1 MTAGESPTKSTVRLA
16 TSNASHHNGN
26 SAGAASAPVGG
37 GGGGTAIT
45 KQWWKVCFLYGGNQ
59 EKYYR
64 QIYGKAASE
73 RLAAASAKHMATTS
87 EVAMG
92 GDACSAK
99 VLTTGKSIPAL
110 PPTKKQSPSSRF
122 RASPSATSS
131 ASPALE
137 DSFRFRKESPVIKS
151 ASSRSS
157 LAMPTVPVPGERS
170 PRPNLPAG
178 ILRKRVTVLDDSFL
192 LGNSVELL
200 GSELEAEVD
209 EQRSDSGINV
219 DARQPSPQVAADEQH
234 RLECHRPG
242 MRRTFHLSGEELR
255 LLNFDHEQDIAG
267 SLAYAASNGTSSTA
281 APPAHKQQISAA
293 SNPSTSSSS
302 SSSSSSPS
310 AAATT
315 AASSSS
321 SKISTGNLMRR
332 SVLNAA
338 GNAGGSLAGTPITT
352 AASVAVSSNNEV
364 SPFIPS
370 VQMSYPYQK
379 SHHQTQPQNG
389 HPQHQLILQH
399 PHQQQDHSPHHPHHA
414 HPYGYDVGRSPLR
427 SPQSPPLYSG
437 KPPAPPPQSYHYQQP
452 TPHHCPPPSL
462 SGPPSSISG
471 IPGQQPGMTLPLGGA
486 VGGDCFMLPPLQP
499 QSPDCLPTVSNTSS
513 TATNAPSVRSVYPH
527 HQTYSSIG
535 SSHHPFQSP
544 STAAALIGPSMPQHP
559 HQIPY
564 SSMHQHLLGPG
575 SGGSGGPSTPL
586 GPNSVGG
593 AGQGGPGSV
602 GLMGAGGAS
611 GPLGGPGAGIGGV
624 VGGGAGGGVG
634 PGGGMGGHNY
644 SQSDDDSGC
653 ALEEYTWVP
662 PGLRPDQVHLYFSA
676 VPEDKVPY
684 VNSIGERHRVR
695 QLLQQLPPHDNEVRY
710 CHSLTDEERKELKLF
725 SAQRKREALGRGT
738 VKQITTTLIC
748 ERCGECASSG
758 DMMVFASRF
767 ESNTCWHPACFAC
780 CVCKELLVDLIYFH
794 RENRLYCG
802 RHHAETLKPRC
813 SACDEII
820 LADECTEAE
829 GRAWHIKHFACF
841 ECDKQLGGQ
850 RYIMRDGKP
859 YCLHCFDAMFA
870 EYCDYCS
877 EPIGVDQGQMSH
889 DGQHWHA
896 TDQCF
901 SCSTCRCSLLGRPFL
916 PRRGEIYCSI
926 ACSKG
931 EPPTPSDGSLPAV
944 LLHGNTR
951 NNRTLEEQQHRED
964 GREYDPTN
972 AKSYRSSP
980 SHRTTR
986 SPEPL
991 RSPDRGTRC
1000 LSPPHTETSNVESNF
1015 DGNGNDEMTLSCYTA
1030 ATSITTSMSAATGN
1044 TSTTVAT
1051 TATNNTANT
1060 ESATPANDHEVQS
1073 HESTNGSSDREHLL
1087 SPASNTTGTTTTDVS
1102 SGGVGDSN
1110 RHRIPQ
1116 CSPEL
1121 NRLLHKDR
1129 SRQPLDLT
1137 DLGHSLEQHWQSE
1150 RAGSET
1156 ISVTTATATVRTQTA
1171 TSNGPAS
1178 VNAGP
1183 ILTSSMPELNRCL
1196 APGSGSASFSGTNSP
1211 TPMPTE
1217 DSVVAMGDDADEQN
1231 QNASDASHSIVEL
1244 PTPPPIVIKKE
1255 VRFEG
1260 DFQDSLP
1267 RTKSYCQRNG
1277 GQRNRA
1283 AKSSKRRTDYDR
1295 YEHGSSSRRHHH
1307 SVSQQQHSHDRHDRS
1322 GDRHNSSSSRRS
1334 PRRRRHNTRDEQQS
1348 HRRSYA
1354 SDDDELAEDE
1364 TDNYRRH
1371 HHSHHR
1377 EQRPVDDSD
1386 TRSVCSTCSSSSS
1399 SADDDVYELP
1409 LRRTS
1414 YGGTRI
1420 HYMPNNSLACAR
1432 KRKQLQ
1438 TSGVGNQHFE
1448 KDNKNCI
1455 IS

>member
-1 MTAGESPTKSTVRLA
+1 MTAGDSPTKSSARLA
-16 TSNASHHNGN
+16 GTNVAQHNGIASLGAS
-26 SAGAASAPVGG
+26 SASEGG
-37 GGGGTAIT
+37 RGSGTAIT

-59 EKYYR
+59 DKYYR

-73 RLAAASAKHMATTS
+73 RLAAASAKQMATTS
-87 EVAMG
+87 EAE
-92 GDACSAK
+92 
-99 VLTTGKSIPAL
+99 PAATVHPVPTL
-110 PPTKKQSPSSRF
+110 PSKKQPPSDRF
-122 RASPSATSS
+122 RASPSS
-131 ASPALE
+131 AMAL
-137 DSFRFRKESPVIKS
+137 DGDGFRFRKGSPVVKS

-157 LAMPTVPVPGERS
+157 LAMPSVMPTPAERS
-170 PRPNLPAG
+170 PRPPPPAG

-192 LGNSVELL
+192 LGSGGGV

-219 DARQPSPQVAADEQH
+219 DARQPSPQGVVEEQTQGQ

-255 LLNFDHEQDIAG
+255 LLNFDHESHLSSG
-267 SLAYAASNGTSSTA
+267 PSSVNGTTTSA
-281 APPAHKQQISAA
+281 AAHQQQISAA
-293 SNPSTSSSS
+293 SNPSSS
-302 SSSSSSPS
+302 
-310 AAATT
+310 
-315 AASSSS
+315 ASSSFKTS
-321 SKISTGNLMRR
+321 
-332 SVLNAA
+332 AA
-338 GNAGGSLAGTPITT
+338 GGNTVRRPLLLNVPGSTGGSLAGTPITT
-352 AASVAVSSNNEV
+352 RTPVASSAKHDVPSL
-364 SPFIPS
+364 SPPS

-379 SHHQTQPQNG
+379 SHHQAQPQNG
-389 HPQHQLILQH
+389 HHQLMLQHQQSEH
-399 PHQQQDHSPHHPHHA
+399 TTAHHPHAHA
-414 HPYGYDVGRSPLR
+414 VSHPYDAYDVGRSPIR
-427 SPQSPPLYSG
+427 SPQSPPMYGG
-437 KPPAPPPQSYHYQQP
+437 KPPPPPPQAYQYAGP
-452 TPHHCPPPSL
+452 TSGTVPPGMPS
-462 SGPPSSISG
+462 
-471 IPGQQPGMTLPLGGA
+471 IPGQQQTTMVLPLTGA
-486 VGGDCFMLPPLQP
+486 AADCFMLPPLQP
-499 QSPDCLPTVSNTSS
+499 QPADGSLPAVTNTSS
-513 TATNAPSVRSVYPH
+513 TATNAPSARTVYPH
-527 HQTYSSIG
+527 HQQAFPP
-535 SSHHPFQSP
+535 SHHPFLSP
-544 STAAALIGPSMPQHP
+544 SSSSAAAALIGPPMPPHP
-559 HQIPY
+559 HHQPLPY
-564 SSMHQHLLGPG
+564 SSMHPHLLGTPG
-575 SGGSGGPSTPL
+575 SGTGPS
-586 GPNSVGG
+586 PNAGQGVPGG
-593 AGQGGPGSV
+593 AG
-602 GLMGAGGAS
+602 LM
-611 GPLGGPGAGIGGV
+611 
-624 VGGGAGGGVG
+624 GGGAVGPVGGIGAAAGVG
-634 PGGGMGGHNY
+634 VGGGGGMGGHNY

-676 VPEDKVPY
+676 IPEDKVPY

-748 ERCGECASSG
+748 ERCGECGSSG

-767 ESNTCWHPACFAC
+767 EPNTCWHPACFAC

-896 TDQCF
+896 TDHCF
-901 SCSTCRCSLLGRPFL
+901 ACSTCRCSLLGRPFL

-931 EPPTPSDGSLPAV
+931 EPPTPSDGSLPVAAV
-944 LLHGNTR
+944 LAHRG
-951 NNRTLEEQQHRED
+951 NRTHDEHEHTR
-964 GREYDPTN
+964 
-972 AKSYRSSP
+972 AKPYRNSP
-980 SHRTTR
+980 SAHATTR

-991 RSPDRGTRC
+991 RSPERSIGRR
-1000 LSPPHTETSNVESNF
+1000 SPPHTETSNGESNF

-1044 TSTTVAT
+1044 TSTTLATT
-1051 TATNNTANT
+1051 TAT
-1060 ESATPANDHEVQS
+1060 ESAIPAANNDHEVQS
-1073 HESTNGSSDREHLL
+1073 PDSNGREHLL
-1087 SPASNTTGTTTTDVS
+1087 SLGSTTTETS
-1102 SGGVGDSN
+1102 SGVGDTN

-1150 RAGSET
+1150 RTGSDTLSVVTAG
-1156 ISVTTATATVRTQTA
+1156 TATVRMQTA
-1171 TSNGPAS
+1171 AITGHNDGHT
-1178 VNAGP
+1178 GP
-1183 ILTSSMPELNRCL
+1183 ILTSSMPELNRCM
-1196 APGSGSASFSGTNSP
+1196 PTGSGSPNFSGTNSP
-1211 TPMPTE
+1211 TPMPAE
-1217 DSVVAMGDDADEQN
+1217 DNMAIVVAGGDDADEQN

-1267 RTKSYCQRNG
+1267 RTKSHCQRTG
-1277 GQRNRA
+1277 GQRHRTT
-1283 AKSSKRRTDYDR
+1283 KSSKRRTDYDR
-1295 YEHGSSSRRHHH
+1295 YEHGSSSSSSRRHLH
-1307 SVSQQQHSHDRHDRS
+1307 QQQQQQQQQHDRHDR
-1322 GDRHNSSSSRRS
+1322 GSSSSRRS
-1334 PRRRRHNTRDEQQS
+1334 PRRRRHNS
-1348 HRRSYA
+1348 HEPSSQRRSYV

-1364 TDNYRRH
+1364 PGNYRRH
-1371 HHSHHR
+1371 RHSHHR
-1377 EQRPVDDSD
+1377 DQQRPVDDSD

-1438 TSGVGNQHFE
+1438 TTAGISGGHHYE

-1455 IS
+1455 ISKQKLKLSGLSVRLRIALVSPTTSRFSSRALSNAFRALEPMPTVWNPCASIIIPS